1 MNEMKLYRILQG
13 TTGRL
18 NHLVVGLYKG
28 EITATEVE
36 KQAKEEIQQVARDLN
51 IKLQ

>member
-1 MNEMKLYRILQG
+1 MKLYRILQG
-13 TTGRL
+13 MTGRI

-28 EITATEVE
+28 EITAAEVE
-36 KQAKEEIQQVARDLN
+36 KQAIEEIQKVAKDLN